1 MTIKI
6 GPKGYVYLQTAD
18 AGPRR
23 QIKVVAFKGLAAA
36 AEIPGQH
43 FYPAASNKS
52 LAAVIDVTN
61 GINAT
66 TWFRDTGS
74 LEGDLH
80 LTQVDTGA
88 TPNHSNSD
96 MLAIYTD
103 SGTTPAYF

>member
-6 GPKGYVYLQTAD
+6 GPKGYVWVQTHD

-23 QIKVVAFKGLAAA
+23 MVKLVAFKGLAAA

-43 FYPAASNKS
+43 FYPAATEKN

-61 GINAT
+61 GIDASAY
-66 TWFRDTGS
+66 FRDTGS
-74 LEGDLH
+74 VAGDLH

-103 SGTTPAYF
+103 SGTP

>member
-1 MTIKI
+1 MTIKL
-6 GPKGYVYLQTAD
+6 GPKGYVWLHTHEAS
-18 AGPRR
+18 PRR
-23 QIKVVAFKGLAAA
+23 QVKVVAFKGLAAA

-43 FYPAASNKS
+43 FYPAASNKL

-66 TWFRDTGS
+66 AYFRDTGS
-74 LEGDLH
+74 VVGDLH

-103 SGTTPAYF
+103 SGATP